1 MSAPMAAFADAVE
14 KVAADKLWNK
24 IAQHSNRCDWIF
36 A

>member
-14 KVAADKLWNK
+14 KVAENKLWNK
-24 IAQHSNRCDWIF
+24 MAQHSNRDNWIF